1 MIHYLRLVRWPNL
14 LITILTMFLVRYY
27 LIRPSL
33 LTEGVE
39 LQLPLWWFIALVGS
53 VVLLA
58 AGGYVINDYFDV
70 RIDHVNHPE
79 RVILGVK
86 IPAKLA
92 IPFHATL
99 TFAGIALGFLVS
111 LKVGNYKLVF
121 VHLIIGLLLWLYSAR
136 YKRKPLWGNLIVA
149 FASAMVVL
157 IVWLFEFFAMVA
169 NVVVLTNQSELAW
182 INHSILFLAG
192 FAFLV
197 SLAREIVKDVQ
208 DVEGDRRYGCQTLP
222 VLIAEKYIKWIVGGI
237 MVVVLAGIVFVQ
249 QHLFAIGYSLPAVYF
264 FILQILVLSFL
275 WRLRVSGQPKDYSE
289 LSQLARIIM
298 IAGILSLQVYSINQ
312 A

>member
-1 MIHYLRLVRWPNL
+1 MMHYLRLVRWPNL

-33 LTEGVE
+33 LTEGID
-39 LQLPLWWFIALVGS
+39 LQMPLSWFIALVGS

-70 RIDHVNHPE
+70 RIDHVNNPE
-79 RVILGVK
+79 RVILGVN
-86 IPAKLA
+86 IPVKLA

-99 TFAGIALGFLVS
+99 TFAGTALGFLVAV
-111 LKVGNYKLVF
+111 KVGNYKLVF

-157 IVWLFEFFAMVA
+157 VVWLFEFFSMVS
-169 NVVVLTNQSELAW
+169 NVVVFTNQAELTW

-192 FAFLV
+192 FAFVISLV
-197 SLAREIVKDVQ
+197 REIVKDVE
-208 DVEGDRRYGCQTLP
+208 DIEGDRRYGCQTLP
-222 VLIAEKYIKWIVGGI
+222 VLLGERYVKWIAGGL
-237 MVVVLAGIVFVQ
+237 MVVLMLALIFVQ
-249 QHLFAIGYSLPAVYF
+249 SHLFAIHFALTAIYF
-264 FILQILVLSFL
+264 FIIQFLILAFIH
-275 WRLRVSGQPKDYSE
+275 RLRKAKDAKDYGE

-298 IAGILSLQVYSINQ
+298 IAGVLSLQVYSMGQ